1 MSILLWSPS
10 FLSSQAVSS
19 QSPSVPSL
27 GLLSNP
33 CVPASS
39 PCLHQLDT
47 CVRMGHTDYG
57 RPSCRSHS
65 ILHATDHL
73 LHYPPSTSSSLSVQ
87 LIPHL
92 LRDFPRQ
99 EPLFTFNL
107 QPVTLV
113 LSFFHSFYFSSF
125 IYLTQLCWG
134 VSYPFKC

>member
-1 MSILLWSPS
+1 MSILHFGAPHSC
-10 FLSSQAVSS
+10 
-19 QSPSVPSL
+19 
-27 GLLSNP
+27 LL
-33 CVPASS
+33 
-39 PCLHQLDT
+39 
-47 CVRMGHTDYG
+47 
-57 RPSCRSHS
+57 RPSPHSHHQSTSWVCSPIPVFQHLVPVYTSLTPVSGWGIQGYGTDHLCRSHS

-113 LSFFHSFYFSSF
+113 LSFFHSFYFSLLYLSHSVMLGCFLSF
-125 IYLTQLCWG
+125 
-134 VSYPFKC
+134 